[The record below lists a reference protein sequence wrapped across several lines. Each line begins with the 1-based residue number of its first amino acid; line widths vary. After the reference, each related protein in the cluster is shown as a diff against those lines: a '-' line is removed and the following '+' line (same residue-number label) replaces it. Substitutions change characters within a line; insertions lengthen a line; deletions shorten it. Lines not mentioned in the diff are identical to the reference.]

1 MIVKKE
7 KSTNTELFQ
16 KHFKFPSPSLVL
28 KTLHNVHNKERN
40 NELENKIKSGLSGLK
55 DEFENIYEDEERIKQ
70 PDRVVGIVVKILNF
84 KNQNK
89 KDQGLKILTQDQM
102 FSRLTITL
110 AQVKAG
116 YNSEKLNNEIKQPLY
131 SLYRSKKLIKT
142 TYNNLINTI

>member
-1 MIVKKE
+1 M
-7 KSTNTELFQ
+7 
-16 KHFKFPSPSLVL
+16 
-28 KTLHNVHNKERN
+28 
-40 NELENKIKSGLSGLK
+40 
-55 DEFENIYEDEERIKQ
+55 
-70 PDRVVGIVVKILNF
+70 VGIVVKILNF

-89 KDQGLKILTQDQM
+89 KGQGLKILTQDQM